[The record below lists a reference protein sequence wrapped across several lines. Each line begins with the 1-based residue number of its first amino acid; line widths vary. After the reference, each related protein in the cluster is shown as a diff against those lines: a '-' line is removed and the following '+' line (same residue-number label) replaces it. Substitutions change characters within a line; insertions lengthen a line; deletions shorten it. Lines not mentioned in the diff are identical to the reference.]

1 MCLIGCTAYEG
12 NFAMINTNNHAMKK
26 FYLLLLVLFSFGAN
40 AQTLYPYLQAP
51 TTNSIFVNWKT
62 ESNVESTVEYG
73 ISPTALNT
81 TVTGTNQIM
90 SDTGYPANYYYHTV
104 HITGLTANTK
114 YYYRIKTGDA
124 QSEVHSFKTIPAPG
138 QAATADGHLR
148 FLVLG
153 DNQMRNEPRFDT
165 LVASAKRKIA
175 QRWGAG
181 LDPSDNIALT
191 VMMGD
196 QVDVGTLDHYENVHF
211 KKNRELS
218 GLLPIQTLVGNHE
231 TYGTLAMQA
240 YYDHYILDGMS
251 YQGISSG
258 TENYYAN
265 QVGNVLFIAMD
276 TEHTSVQ
283 QLTWVAQV
291 VEAANNDSTVS
302 WIVSLGHRPY
312 QAEQYVGDISP
323 WIRNSAMPI
332 LTTSPKHVL
341 HIGAHHHLYHRG
353 QLKNTPTYQIISGG
367 VAWDQYWGM
376 AAERNYD
383 DVQKTISNWIYQIID
398 VDVNNGTFDVEAYS
412 IGSIYEWKDS
422 ELMDEFHKHTG
433 IAAPTQPTIT
443 NAFTGGDVELPLTI
457 ESSDYAT
464 TSDQGLNST
473 QFMIGKT
480 ENFDIIEKDVYRDFE
495 DLFGAGERPDLSV
508 DLNANVDIKKL
519 TIAQNDIPNGQYF
532 VKVRH
537 RDKNLSWSEWSAV
550 KSFNVINSRFANTL
564 IALDTLSYRQN
575 APITVTFSDTPG
587 NANDWVALYK
597 DGQTPG
603 SATPSQMWAYT
614 GGAISGTHTFT
625 TGLANSGRY
634 YAVLLENDGYTEIAE
649 RVYFYVGPNVTV
661 ATNQE
666 SYASGSDVVISFTDG
681 PNLNRDWIGIYKMG
695 QTPGGPGSTQWNYVT
710 TANGSFTYSGLANGY
725 YFAQYFLQDGYSTAG
740 NKVFFQVGNQITQ
753 LGINRTI
760 YNLNENIIAT
770 WTDAPG
776 IIKDWLGIYHDGD
789 EPNVDPLVSYTYFD
803 GQTEGTKTI
812 PDANMPT
819 QPGDYFIVIFTND
832 SYNEVSNRI
841 NFKMV
846 DPTAGTDEFK
856 GQDSLMVYPNPV
868 KEGERTYIKSKYRID
883 QIDMFDMT
891 GNLFYTSKNVD
902 DYNFSLINQSLPT
915 GTYILKIHSEKVHT
929 VKIIVE

>member
-1 MCLIGCTAYEG
+1 
-12 NFAMINTNNHAMKK
+12 MKK
-26 FYLLLLVLFSFGAN
+26 IYLLLLVLCSFGIN
-40 AQTLYPYLQAP
+40 AQALHPYLQAP
-51 TTNSIFVNWKT
+51 TTNSIYVNWKT
-62 ESNVESTVEYG
+62 ESNAESIVTYG
-73 ISPTALNT
+73 SSPTSLNT

-114 YYYRIKTGDA
+114 YYYRIKTGES
-124 QSEVHSFKTIPAPG
+124 QSEVYSFKTIPMPG

-175 QRWGAG
+175 ERWGAG
-181 LDPSDNIALT
+181 LDPADNIALT

-211 KKNRELS
+211 KKNQALS
-218 GLLPIQTLVGNHE
+218 GYLPIQTLVGNHE

-276 TEHTSVQ
+276 TEHTGVQ
-283 QLTWVAQV
+283 QLTWVSQII
-291 VEAANNDSTVS
+291 EAANNDSTVS

-323 WIRNSAMPI
+323 WVRNSAMPI
-332 LTTSPKHVL
+332 LTTSPKHIL

-376 AAERNYD
+376 AVEQNFE

-398 VDVNNGTFDVEAYS
+398 VDVTNGNFDVESYS

-422 ELMDEFHKHTG
+422 ELMDEFHKHAG
-433 IAAPTQPTIT
+433 LAAPAQPIIT
-443 NAFTGGDVELPLTI
+443 NAFDGTDVELPLTI
-457 ESSDYAT
+457 ASSDYVT
-464 TSDQGLNST
+464 TTGEELNST

-480 ENFDIIEKDVYRDFE
+480 QNFDIIEKDVYRDFE
-495 DLFGAGERPDLSV
+495 DLYGAGERPDLSV
-508 DLNANVDIKKL
+508 DVNAGVNIKNL
-519 TIAQNDIPNGQYF
+519 TLAQNEIPNGQYF

-537 RDKNLSWSEWSAV
+537 RDKNLSWSAWSET
-550 KSFNVINSRFANTL
+550 KSFNVINSLFANTL
-564 IALDTLSYRQN
+564 IQLDTLSYRQN
-575 APITVTFSDTPG
+575 APITVTYSDTPG
-587 NANDWVALYK
+587 NTTDWVAIYK
-597 DGQTPG
+597 AGQTPG
-603 SATPSQMWAYT
+603 SGTPSLLWAYT
-614 GGAISGTHTFT
+614 GGQVSGTHTFT
-625 TGLANSGRY
+625 GGIANSGRY

-649 RVYFYVGPNVTV
+649 RIYFYVGPNVTV
-661 ATNQE
+661 TSDQQMYE
-666 SYASGSDVVISFTDG
+666 SGSDVVLSFTDG
-681 PNLNRDWIGIYKMG
+681 PALLKDWIGIYKVG
-695 QTPGGPGSTQWNYVT
+695 QTPGGPASTQWDYVT
-710 TANGSFTYSGLANGY
+710 TTEGSFTYSGLANGY
-725 YFAQYFLQDGYSTAG
+725 YFAQYFLQDGYNTAG
-740 NKVFFQVGNQITQ
+740 NKIFFQVGNQITQ
-753 LGINRTI
+753 LGINKTI
-760 YNLNENIIAT
+760 YNLNENVIAT

-776 IIKDWLGIYHDGD
+776 IIKDWLGIYHAGD
-789 EPNVDPLVSYTYFD
+789 DPNEDQLVSYTYFD
-803 GQTEGTKTI
+803 GQPEGTKTI
-812 PDANMPT
+812 ADNEMPT
-819 QPGDYFIVIFTND
+819 EPGEYFIVIFTDD

-841 NFKMV
+841 NFEMV

-856 GQDSLMVYPNPV
+856 GQDQLMVYPNPV

-891 GNLFYTSKNVD
+891 GNLFYTSKNVN

-929 VKIIVE
+929 VKIVVE